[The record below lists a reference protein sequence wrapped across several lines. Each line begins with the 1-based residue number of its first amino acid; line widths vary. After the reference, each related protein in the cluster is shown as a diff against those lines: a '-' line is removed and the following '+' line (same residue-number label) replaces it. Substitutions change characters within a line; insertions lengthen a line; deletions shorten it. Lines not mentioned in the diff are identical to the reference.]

1 MEESK
6 ILELYSVETTGIK
19 VLKTFDKV
27 SSEALREALEAFKRK
42 GWVSSSVFYMSG
54 AVHVKLKGKNYG
66 VKSTIEAVAI
76 PEGVKEPQLTEAL
89 ARLLTQ
95 KATK

>member
-1 MEESK
+1 MEASK

-19 VLKTFDKV
+19 VSKTFDKV
-27 SSEALREALEAFKRK
+27 SSEALGEALEAFKRK

>member
-1 MEESK
+1 MGASK
-6 ILELYSVETTGIK
+6 VLELYSVETTGVK
-19 VLKTFDKV
+19 VKPTYDRISREVL
-27 SSEALREALEAFKRK
+27 EAALEAFKRK